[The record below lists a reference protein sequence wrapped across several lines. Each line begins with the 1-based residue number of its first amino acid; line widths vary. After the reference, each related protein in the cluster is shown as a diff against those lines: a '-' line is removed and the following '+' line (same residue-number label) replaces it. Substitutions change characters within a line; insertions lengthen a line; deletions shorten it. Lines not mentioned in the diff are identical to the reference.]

1 MMGLSLSTRVFCFV
15 LAAGTITASAQSG
28 GPKDP
33 NTALLS
39 GGPTTYVA
47 SSADGR
53 TKTADLVSQYTVGV
67 ADVLHVNVWKNT
79 DLSQTVTVGPDGFVS
94 LPLLGDV
101 KVADMTTNQ
110 LSTLLTSRLT
120 AYMVNPD
127 VTVSVV
133 EIHSRQVYLM
143 GQVTKP
149 GGFPLI
155 GPMTV
160 LQLIAQAGGLTPF
173 AKRKSIYIL
182 RTANGHTEKLPF
194 NYSDA
199 VRGKGNDNVG
209 LQPGDTVFV
218 P

>member
-1 MMGLSLSTRVFCFV
+1 VGASVSTRAFCCV
-15 LAAGTITASAQSG
+15 LAAGAITATAQNSG
-28 GPKDP
+28 SKDP

-39 GGPTTYVA
+39 GEPPARVA
-47 SSADGR
+47 SSTDGSP
-53 TKTADLVSQYTVGV
+53 KSAKLISQYTVGV
-67 ADVLHVNVWKNT
+67 ADVLHVSVWKNS

-101 KVADMTTNQ
+101 KVAGMTTNQ
-110 LSTLLTSRLT
+110 LSIVLSSTLS
-120 AYMVNPD
+120 AYMVNPE

-143 GQVTKP
+143 GQVAKP

-173 AKRKSIYIL
+173 AKRKGIYIL
-182 RTANGHTEKLPF
+182 RRANGQTEKLPF
-194 NYSDA
+194 NYNDT
-199 VRGKGNDNVG
+199 VRGKGNDNIS